1 MLIILI
7 QSAKMMC
14 MIELYIIICSTQER
28 LSVKQK
34 IDKRERFLRA
44 LLEYADESST
54 FNPHFQRTEMIQR
67 LKISEGDFN
76 IVQKRLG
83 DKYCRYVDQH
93 DGDARYEIC
102 VSECLALRDQFDY
115 EKTLKKRHTELLR
128 WAFLVAILGAVLA
141 LALTV
146 WFPTS

>member
-1 MLIILI
+1 M
-7 QSAKMMC
+7 
-14 MIELYIIICSTQER
+14 
-28 LSVKQK
+28 KQK

-44 LLEYADESST
+44 LLEYADESSKL
-54 FNPHFQRTEMIQR
+54 NPHFQRTEMIQR